1 MLHYGIEV
9 INLKV
14 YAVKKGHKTGIFDNW
29 ADCQEAT
36 KGFPK
41 PEFKGFKTREEAE
54 AYLEE
59 RDIWVEKISK
69 DNAEGFLVAFTDGSF
84 DKDINRY
91 SYGVQFILPNGQE
104 SDVCGYGCNQ
114 SYIESNNII
123 GEIFGVINALDW
135 AISNNYEKI
144 RIYHDYEG
152 LLKWISGEWVA
163 KSEAAKMYV
172 EVYKLKF
179 KDFLQIEFIKV
190 PGHSNIIYN
199 EKADHLAKSALVDKK
214 KVAIKGDNW
223 FTIPYFKQSDF
234 EAFVQIIEESG
245 DSITHTV
252 NDNADKII
260 YKFKMNSDSV
270 TVTLFKTGKHKL
282 LLQGKN
288 CYLFQVVT
296 STIIELYDD
305 SQVEQ
310 ILGNAYRI
318 SIKKDTISDLYNPI
332 MEGLPANY
340 PNGIKRL
347 LKQSLI
353 NMQYYIESEDYSM
366 YAFPALRALE
376 GHIKY
381 LITCAGGEV
390 ANRIFGCFQPDPVDT
405 SKYIVSQHFSDTSKN
420 SSIEKCYNYYKAH
433 RDTLFHFGDIL
444 GIADN
449 TRLIENKEE
458 ADEFIKKCI
467 DLIISEQ

>member
-1 MLHYGIEV
+1 M
-9 INLKV
+9 
-14 YAVKKGHKTGIFDNW
+14 
-29 ADCQEAT
+29 
-36 KGFPK
+36 
-41 PEFKGFKTREEAE
+41 
-54 AYLEE
+54 
-59 RDIWVEKISK
+59 
-69 DNAEGFLVAFTDGSF
+69 
-84 DKDINRY
+84 
-91 SYGVQFILPNGQE
+91 
-104 SDVCGYGCNQ
+104 
-114 SYIESNNII
+114 
-123 GEIFGVINALDW
+123 
-135 AISNNYEKI
+135 
-144 RIYHDYEG
+144 
-152 LLKWISGEWVA
+152 
-163 KSEAAKMYV
+163 
-172 EVYKLKF
+172 
-179 KDFLQIEFIKV
+179 
-190 PGHSNIIYN
+190 
-199 EKADHLAKSALVDKK
+199 
-214 KVAIKGDNW
+214 
-223 FTIPYFKQSDF
+223 
-234 EAFVQIIEESG
+234 QIIEESD

-270 TVTLFKTGKHKL
+270 TVTLFRTGKHKL

-288 CYLFQVVT
+288 CYLFQVIT

-340 PNGIKRL
+340 PDGIKRL

-366 YAFPALRALE
+366 YAFPAFRALE

-381 LITCAGGEV
+381 LITCAGGV
-390 ANRIFGCFQPDPVDT
+390 ANRAFNCFKKDRVDT
-405 SKYIVSQHFSDTSKN
+405 SKYVVSENFSDTSKN

-444 GIADN
+444 GIVDN

-467 DLIISEQ
+467 DLIMSEQ